1 MQSLNQYIT
10 EHIFKNTDVS
20 IIPFIA
26 TMSLE
31 NNQ

>member
-1 MQSLNQYIT
+1 MQSLNQYT
-10 EHIFKNTDVS
+10 AEHIFKNADVN
-20 IIPFIA
+20 INPFTA